1 MEKKN
6 KQTCGEWKENKK
18 KHVGK
23 ITVLSPR
30 ILEY

>member
-23 ITVLSPR
+23 HFRVLVNC
-30 ILEY
+30 